1 MNNCLWICIN
11 KLWSIMSLVHLH
23 NRVIPLLLRLIKFF
37 PNFFEQGLE
46 GDFGSKLEMA
56 ITKFSVFWQ
65 LSPKYPGIVTH
76 QHLAEICKPGFF
88 KMLDFLDEGN
98 PLVKYNTKI
107 WINDCFPNF
116 SRVLDPLLEIILQPN
131 GCWYRTFKGQY
142 VFAITPVKDKV
153 LSCIRH
159 LHSIIKHTHEKFFK
173 FVGKPLTLHI
183 RPYYE
188 IFISKELL
196 DTVEK

>member
-1 MNNCLWICIN
+1 
-11 KLWSIMSLVHLH
+11 MSLGHLH
-23 NRVIPLLLRLIKFF
+23 SKVIPLLLRLIKYF
-37 PNFFEQGLE
+37 PVFFEEVLS
-46 GDFGSKLEMA
+46 GDFETNVEMA

-65 LSPKYPGIVTH
+65 LSTKYPGIVNH

-88 KMLDFLDEGN
+88 RMLNFLDNGN

-131 GCWYRTFKGQY
+131 GCWYKTIKGQY
-142 VFAITPVKDKV
+142 VFAIDPVKHKV
-153 LSCIRH
+153 LASISY
-159 LHSIIKHTHEKFFK
+159 LNSIIKHTNEKFFK
-173 FVGKPLTLHI
+173 FTSKPLTLHI

-188 IFISKELL
+188 IFKGKEYL
-196 DTVEK
+196 EKIEKEENS